1 MLSNMEVAMTAI
13 AKSLF
18 TRIPA
23 TKTEPDS
30 FGTIVTFCAVG
41 LFVSVLALCLGF
53 NLSPSSL
60 LALALA

>member
-1 MLSNMEVAMTAI
+1 MEVAMTAI

-18 TRIPA
+18 TGTHA
-23 TKTEPDS
+23 AEAEPDS
-30 FGTIVTFCAVG
+30 FRVILTFCAVG
-41 LFVSVLALCLGF
+41 LLASFLAVCLGF